1 MPVVNRLRGEMES
14 DGKVIFASYDIDA
27 PASQEITRKYRVLA
41 VPTFLILDANQ
52 QVLSRFSGGFG
63 YQAFKTK
70 LERYT
75 KE

>member
-1 MPVVNRLRGEMES
+1 MPIVNRLRNEMEP
-14 DGKVIFASYDIDA
+14 DGKVIFVSYDIDA
-27 PASQEITRKYRVLA
+27 AASRDIVRQYRVSG

-63 YQAFKTK
+63 YEAFKDK

>member
-14 DGKVIFASYDIDA
+14 GGKVIFASYDIDA
-27 PASQEITRKYRVLA
+27 PASRDIVRQYRVLA

-52 QVLSRFSGGFG
+52 EVLSRFSGGFG
-63 YQAFKTK
+63 YEAFKEK